1 MSQIRQELRGFC
13 DPSLPELFKDRLLSN
28 PVFQKPTV
36 GLRPG
41 NGWSSSRRIQST
53 PVSPLAV
60 ARSLRAQRF
69 HTLRRKDP
77 PRPRQPAALFVG
89 GRYHDWFQWKEFLG

>member
-1 MSQIRQELRGFC
+1 MSPIRQELLEFS

-36 GLRPG
+36 GLRGG
-41 NGWSSSRRIQST
+41 NGCSSSQRIPST

-60 ARSLRAQRF
+60 TRSLRAQRF
-69 HTLRRKDP
+69 PTLRRKDP
-77 PRPRQPAALFVG
+77 PRPRQPTARLPRPHNPPF
-89 GRYHDWFQWKEFLG
+89 D